1 VRDITGWSRRLTVT
15 AGGKGVVSHA
25 GAVTLRLTADRT
37 GLTAALSRALHREDF
52 TPGHDRGR
60 VLADAAMMMADGGN
74 TVRGIDVLRHQRDL
88 LGEVASPATLSR
100 ALGEVDQAALNRI
113 DAARA
118 AVRARVW
125 NLITA
130 RHGRIPPARVPN
142 GDLGETIVLRI
153 DAHFIDAYSRKEQAG
168 RLRGR
173 YGLHPMA
180 VICDNTGE
188 CLAEQLR
195 GGTAG
200 ANDAD
205 DHIALLT
212 RAIAQIPEPWR
223 HNLLIT
229 ADGAGA
235 THKLLAWIASLNR
248 EPDGDDPGM
257 RVEYSVG
264 WPVDK
269 HTGRAITNLP
279 ADAWTAMLAAD
290 GQPGIPATLEA
301 DSGPDTVGEV
311 ADITALLPHLH
322 TWPHGQQVFARRV
335 KPLRDT
341 TPKPLPGTGQL
352 ALDLQQQATG
362 WRYEAFATNSPAAGP
377 REDAGEVAACLDGR
391 HRVHA
396 RVEDHFKEGNT
407 TGADRL
413 PSQSFT
419 TNTTWYRTHTI
430 ACDLIAWLQL
440 LGCDGHQTRA
450 EPATLQYQVFHTPAT
465 LTRGGRQRRL
475 NFPPHWPWTPHI
487 QAIFK
492 RLLAIPAPP

>member
-1 VRDITGWSRRLTVT
+1 MVT

-25 GAVTLRLTADRT
+25 GAVALRLTADRT
-37 GLTAALSRALHREDF
+37 GLTGALSQALQRPDF

-60 VLADAAMMMADGGN
+60 VLADAAVMMADGGN

-88 LGEVASPATLSR
+88 LGEVASPPTLGR
-100 ALGEVDQAALNRI
+100 ALGEVDQAALERI

-118 AVRARVW
+118 AVRVRVW
-125 NLITA
+125 NLVAA
-130 RHGRIPPARVPN
+130 RHGRIPAARVPN
-142 GDLGETIVLRI
+142 GDLGDTIVLRI

-195 GGTAG
+195 PGTAG

-205 DHIALLT
+205 DHIALLS
-212 RAIAQIPEPWR
+212 RAIAQIPPAWR

-248 EPDGDDPGM
+248 DPDGDDPGM
-257 RVEYSVG
+257 CVEYSVG

-269 HTGRAITNLP
+269 HTGRAIAQLP
-279 ADAWTAMLAAD
+279 PEAWTAMLAAD
-290 GQPGIPATLEA
+290 GAPGTPATLDA
-301 DSGPDTVGEV
+301 ASGPDSVGEV
-311 ADITALLPHLH
+311 ADITHLLPHLG
-322 TWPHGQQVFARRV
+322 TWPPGHQVFARRV
-335 KPLRDT
+335 KPIRDT
-341 TPKPLPGTGQL
+341 TPKPLPGTEQL
-352 ALDLQQQATG
+352 ELDLQTRAAG
-362 WRYEAFATNSPAAGP
+362 WRYEAFATNSPP
-377 REDAGEVAACLDGR
+377 TRPDEDPDEVAACLDGR
-391 HRVHA
+391 HRAHA

-413 PSQSFT
+413 PSQRFA
-419 TNTTWYRTHTI
+419 TNAAWYRTQAI

-440 LGCDGHQTRA
+440 LGCDGHQARA
-450 EPATLQYQVFHTPAT
+450 EPRTLQYQVFHTPAT
-465 LTRGGRQRRL
+465 LTRGSRRRRL
-475 NFPPHWPWTPHI
+475 NFPPHWPWTDHI
-487 QAIFK
+487 KAIFQ
-492 RLLAIPAPP
+492 RLLAIPAPT

>member
-1 VRDITGWSRRLTVT
+1 MRDVTGWSKGLTVT
-15 AGGKGVVSHA
+15 DRGKGVVAHA
-25 GAVTLRLTADRT
+25 GAVALRLTADRT
-37 GLTAALSRALHREDF
+37 GLTEALSLALYQEDF

-60 VLADAAMMMADGGN
+60 VLADAAVMMADGGN
-74 TVRGIDVLRHQRDL
+74 TVRGIDVLRHRPNL

-100 ALGEVDQAALNRI
+100 ALGEIDQAALDRI

-118 AVRARVW
+118 RARQRVW
-125 NLITA
+125 ELIVA

-142 GDLGETIVLRI
+142 GDPGETIVLRI

-195 GGTAG
+195 PGTAG

-212 RAIAQIPEPWR
+212 RAIAQLPPAWQR
-223 HNLLIT
+223 NLLIT

-235 THKLLAWIASLNR
+235 THKLLNWITSLNR

-269 HTGRAITNLP
+269 HTGRATAVLTP
-279 ADAWTAMLAAD
+279 DAWTPMLGVD
-290 GQPGIPATLEA
+290 GAPGTPATLQD

-322 TWPHGQQVFARRV
+322 TWPPGHQVFARRV

-341 TPKPLPGTGQL
+341 TPKPLPGTQQL
-352 ALDLQQQATG
+352 ELDLQQQAAG
-362 WRYEAFATNSPAAGP
+362 WRYEAFATNSPPAQPG
-377 REDAGEVAACLDGR
+377 EDPHEVAACLDGR

-396 RVEDHFKEGNT
+396 RVEDHFRTGND

-413 PSQSFT
+413 PSQHFA
-419 TNTTWYRTHTI
+419 TNTAWYRTQAI
-430 ACDLIAWLQL
+430 ACDLIAWLRL
-440 LGCDGHQTRA
+440 LGCDPTLART
-450 EPATLQYQVFHTPAT
+450 EPATLQYRLFHTPAT
-465 LTRGGRQRRL
+465 LTRGGRQRQL
-475 NFPPHWPWTPHI
+475 NFPPHWPWTSHI
-487 QAIFK
+487 QAIFR
-492 RLLAIPAPP
+492 RLFALPAPT

>member
-1 VRDITGWSRRLTVT
+1 MTDITGWSRRLTVT
-15 AGGKGVVSHA
+15 TGGKGVVCHA
-25 GAVTLRLTADRT
+25 GAVALRLTADRT
-37 GLTAALSRALHREDF
+37 GLTTALSRALYREDF

-60 VLADAAMMMADGGN
+60 VLADAAVMMADGGN
-74 TVRGIDVLRHQRDL
+74 TVRGIDVLRHQPDL

-100 ALGEVDQAALNRI
+100 ALGEVDQAALHRV

-125 NLITA
+125 DLIVA
-130 RHGRIPPARVPN
+130 RYGRIPPARVPN

-195 GGTAG
+195 PGTAG

-205 DHIALLT
+205 DHIELLT

-223 HNLLIT
+223 RNLLIT

-235 THKLLAWIASLNR
+235 THELLAWIASLNR
-248 EPDGDDPGM
+248 EPDGEDPGM

-269 HTGRAITNLP
+269 HTGRAIAALP
-279 ADAWTAMLAAD
+279 THEWTPMLAAD
-290 GQPGIPATLEA
+290 GAPGIPATLDTE
-301 DSGPDTVGEV
+301 SGPDTVGEV
-311 ADITALLPHLH
+311 ADITTLLPHLH
-322 TWPHGQQVFARRV
+322 TWPAGQQVFARRV
-335 KPLRDT
+335 KPLRET
-341 TPKPLPGTGQL
+341 TPKPLPGIEQL
-352 ALDLQQQATG
+352 ELDLQTRAAG
-362 WRYEAFATNSPAAGP
+362 WRYEAFATNSPPAQPG
-377 REDAGEVAACLDGR
+377 EDPHEVAACLDAR

-396 RVEDHFKEGNT
+396 RVEDHFRVGND

-413 PSQSFT
+413 PSQHFAA
-419 TNTTWYRTHTI
+419 NTAWYRTQAI

-440 LGCDGHQTRA
+440 LGCDGHLAHA
-450 EPATLQYQVFHTPAT
+450 EPATLQYTVFHTPAT
-465 LTRGGRQRRL
+465 LTHGGRRRRL
-475 NFPPHWPWTPHI
+475 NFPPHWPWTRHI
-487 QAIFK
+487 QAIFG
-492 RLLAIPAPP
+492 RLLALPVPT